1 MTLEAEQIQENWD
14 KFIGYINTYISEPRK
29 SQLLSFYKKYESRL
43 ITMPASYKPQF
54 HSCWV
59 GGYIHHCNNVVAAA
73 LRLDII
79 WREMGVADTYT
90 TEELVFSALNHDLG
104 KMGDENN
111 EAYLPNDSEWHIRNR
126 GELYKFNNQL
136 MFMAVPDR
144 SLHMLTKAG
153 ILYSDNEML
162 SIKLHDGLYDDANKQ
177 YLCSYNPETK
187 PRTSLIFIIHQADM
201 LASRIEFE
209 LDWFPKIYPKKP
221 TPVSNKKLDIFNQ
234 VFNK

>member
-1 MTLEAEQIQENWD
+1 
-14 KFIGYINTYISEPRK
+14 
-29 SQLLSFYKKYESRL
+29 
-43 ITMPASYKPQF
+43 
-54 HSCWV
+54 
-59 GGYIHHCNNVVAAA
+59 
-73 LRLDII
+73 
-79 WREMGVADTYT
+79 
-90 TEELVFSALNHDLG
+90 
-104 KMGDENN
+104 
-111 EAYLPNDSEWHIRNR
+111 
-126 GELYKFNNQL
+126 
-136 MFMAVPDR
+136 MAVPDR